1 MPRKL
6 LRECTYRAWHG
17 AWNAQRSQEMV
28 VAIII
33 VVISPVEESKHLKYR
48 IYYLCN
54 ICEWEYMSI
63 KP

>member
-1 MPRKL
+1 MYL
-6 LRECTYRAWHG
+6 QGLAQCLG
-17 AWNAQRSQEMV
+17 VQRSQEV
-28 VAIII
+28 LVAIII
-33 VVISPVEESKHLKYR
+33 VIYFSVEESKHLKYR